1 MPIHQAQATQTMSSH
16 RTADVDEAETNK
28 LVDDLNTTYYT
39 PSSAASP
46 INNSPSNTATISS
59 TGRESEPANENE
71 NAYAPR
77 AKINISLK
85 KKSKPSSNTSNNN
98 SQKKST
104 IVLSSASTLLADEYT
119 TIAEEAEIISR
130 RRQEEGTVLVI
141 PCHQS
146 KHELLLD
153 GLHHHHNKQPLLAG
167 RLASLRMQQSGG
179 GGKSHDGAGV
189 RGTEKVANDDDTTT
203 TDVIGEDNAIDD
215 ETVMNQLIQSA
226 EQSNNANREH
236 SHNNNTTT
244 TSTTS
249 TSARRGL
256 VISAPSQNKLIIA
269 RRNNDDDDN
278 VVKVDDE
285 RKQDERM
292 MNDDELF
299 KWELS
304 HHAADVDPTSNVY
317 ANVAIQDFGSA
328 LLRGMG
334 WTGGPESSS
343 EKGGDENTQTTTIKP
358 RPHRLGLGATPLLSL
373 PTTSSGE
380 RGSSSG
386 RSTNGTGGL
395 IHRRARRPDEVKR
408 DEDRRRQQEEAEKR
422 EEEKKR
428 LDVQHTLQK
437 GSIVHVINQ
446 DGDATSGQVRG
457 SNSYQ
462 GRALV
467 IRTAGVPGLNRILI
481 QMEGSSVETPVTK
494 HSVLLCSWKE
504 LEVNP
509 YQREPLQ
516 TQPATEKSDR
526 HLQKM
531 LDDKGGG
538 ESNNAIARTQ
548 SCSKEDKRM
557 KRNYHDRRSRS
568 RSDSRE
574 RTSKR
579 RKETPSHRKHRDDER
594 NYRRRSRSPAEYSSS
609 HHINHPKDSHS
620 SSSQNQQQLH
630 WLIPNIRVR
639 LISKKMPKFYLRK
652 GVVQDVLRSS
662 SRDHGDGAPKATLLM
677 DSGQVLDKVPERY
690 LETALP
696 KTGGNVII
704 LEGTEHVRW
713 KMGRLLERSSK
724 DGHGIIQLEEDLD
737 VVKVS
742 LDSIAEWCG

>member
-1 MPIHQAQATQTMSSH
+1 MSAH
-16 RTADVDEAETNK
+16 RTRAADVDEAETNP
-28 LVDDLNTTYYT
+28 LLFDDLNTTNNT
-39 PSSAASP
+39 PTATATASP
-46 INNSPSNTATISS
+46 INSSLSNTTSS
-59 TGRESEPANENE
+59 SNTGRESEPSTQNE

-153 GLHHHHNKQPLLAG
+153 GLHNKNTQKQPLLAG
-167 RLASLRMQQSGG
+167 RLASLRMQRSGG

-203 TDVIGEDNAIDD
+203 TDVVGSAEDNAIDD

-236 SHNNNTTT
+236 SHNNNTTI

-269 RRNNDDDDN
+269 RRNNDDDDDDN

-299 KWELS
+299 KRELS

-343 EKGGDENTQTTTIKP
+343 KRGDDETQTTIKP

-531 LDDKGGG
+531 LDDKGGE
-538 ESNNAIARTQ
+538 ESNNTIARTQ

-579 RKETPSHRKHRDDER
+579 RKDTSSHRKHRDDER
-594 NYRRRSRSPAEYSSS
+594 NYRSRSRSPAECSSS
-609 HHINHPKDSHS
+609 HHRNHHNDSHS